1 MCLLAQKPESIKQ
14 LKESDRISMD
24 PTMETMLTSVKTKQ
38 GVYAETMIY
47 GPHGYA
53 IGRLF
58 LDPFSLILYSTKAE
72 EFAAV
77 QELTTQGMALP
88 EAIEHVSKR
97 RKG

>member
-1 MCLLAQKPESIKQ
+1 
-14 LKESDRISMD
+14 MD
-24 PTMETMLTSVKTKQ
+24 PSMETMLTSVKTKQ
-38 GVYAETMIY
+38 GQYAEVMIH

-77 QELTTQGMALP
+77 QELTNQGMSLT
-88 EAIEHVSKR
+88 EAIEKVSKGV
-97 RKG
+97 KK